1 MKLTL
6 IILGLLAAH
15 VLLTP
20 SAQAQ
25 TPDFIFSSFQC
36 DPSSCEETGPLST
49 TGSAFVSVDST
60 CTGGAIPGLNKR
72 VLATVANCSL
82 PYQPF
87 ALVESFR
94 TELLDD
100 CGDPYFVDTMRTTGE
115 VFNFIGSVVFNI
127 QIEFSCD
134 GGEGSPTVFGEKPC

>member
-60 CTGGAIPGLNKR
+60 CTGGAIP
-72 VLATVANCSL
+72 
-82 PYQPF
+82 
-87 ALVESFR
+87 LVG
-94 TELLDD
+94 TK
-100 CGDPYFVDTMRTTGE
+100 
-115 VFNFIGSVVFNI
+115 
-127 QIEFSCD
+127 EF
-134 GGEGSPTVFGEKPC
+134 